1 MIKIRKYGYIFMMF
15 MFIIIG
21 FSINFLF
28 KQMDSALKPIEFKD
42 NEIKITHKTYKVNNI
57 MDVELLDKVV
67 LSGGSGGNTPNTN
80 NGVYKVNGDKFESEV
95 YIHKN
100 VSPFIRIKTKDSVI
114 VFNENKAD
122 ETVNTY
128 NRLIYLIKNS
138 N

>member
-1 MIKIRKYGYIFMMF
+1 NVDN
-15 MFIIIG
+15 II
-21 FSINFLF
+21 
-28 KQMDSALKPIEFKD
+28 E
-42 NEIKITHKTYKVNNI
+42 
-57 MDVELLDKVV
+57 VELLGEVR
-67 LSGGSGGNTPNTN
+67 LTGRSGSNTPNTN

>member
-1 MIKIRKYGYIFMMF
+1 MLRIKKCGHVFMVTI
-15 MFIIIG
+15 FIIIG
-21 FSINFLF
+21 LFIWFIF
-28 KQMDSALKPIEFKD
+28 KQMDSALTPIVFKN
-42 NEIKITHKTYKVNNI
+42 NEIKITHKTYNINNI
-57 MDVELLDKVV
+57 IGVELLDKVI
-67 LSGGSGGNTPNTN
+67 LSGGSGSNTPNTN
-80 NGVYKVNGDKFESEV
+80 NGVYRVDGDRFESEV

-100 VSPFIRIKTKDSVI
+100 ISPFIRIKTKDSVV

>member
-1 MIKIRKYGYIFMMF
+1 
-15 MFIIIG
+15 
-21 FSINFLF
+21 
-28 KQMDSALKPIEFKD
+28 MDSALKPIEFKD
-42 NEIKITHKTYKVNNI
+42 KEIKITHKTYKINNI

-67 LSGGSGGNTPNTN
+67 LSGGSGSNTPNTN

-128 NRLIYLIKNS
+128 NRLVYLIKNS

>member
-15 MFIIIG
+15 IFIIIG
-21 FSINFLF
+21 FSISFLF

-42 NEIKITHKTYKVNNI
+42 KEIKITHKTYKINNI

-67 LSGGSGGNTPNTN
+67 LSGGSGSNTPNTN

-114 VFNENKAD
+114 VFNEKKSD